1 MYIYNAKA
9 EDRRKAII
17 IELGIQH
24 IVPPLIV
31 DRPGGLDDYLFV
43 LFYHS
48 VFIQN
53 QEGRKLYPSKTLFI
67 WSPKQYQYYGSPE
80 HQWNHSWFVCSPRIA
95 KPCLDKAG
103 IKSMCPYSI
112 TDPSTFEWY
121 LEAMRRELITQVEP
135 DKNILTNI
143 VSNAAIELGRMI
155 HPKHQKQIVPANFL
169 ELRNFIEQNYD
180 KKLTLLELAGQVH
193 FSVPHMCRL
202 FKSYF
207 GTSPMDYLIQT
218 RLRHAN
224 RLLSNHNLRIGEI
237 ALSVGYSDIYQFSHV
252 FKKCFG
258 ISPQKMRTKMS

>member
-1 MYIYNAKA
+1 MYIYNVKK
-9 EDRRKAII
+9 ENRQKSII

-31 DRPGGLDDYLFV
+31 DRPSGVDGYLFV

-48 VFIQN
+48 VLIEN
-53 QEGRKLYPSKTLFI
+53 QEGRKLYPPKTFFI
-67 WSPKQYQYYGSPE
+67 WPHKQYQYYGSSE
-80 HQWNHSWFVCSPRIA
+80 HQWNHSWFLCSAKIA
-95 KPCLDKAG
+95 KPFLDKAG
-103 IKSMCPYSI
+103 IKSMRPYSI

-121 LEAMRRELITQVEP
+121 LEVMRRELITQVEP

-143 VSNAAIELGRMI
+143 VSNAVIELGRMI
-155 HPKHQKQIVPANFL
+155 HPKHQKQIVPENFL
-169 ELRNFIEQNYD
+169 KLRNFIEQNYD
-180 KKLTLLELAGQVH
+180 KKPTLLDLAEQVH

-252 FKKCFG
+252 FKKYFG
-258 ISPQKMRTKMS
+258 VSPQNMRTKIS